1 MKITN
6 KLNLP
11 EPIFRACQ
19 NDDYTKGDADYSA
32 TQLLRPSWMNYLS
45 KKHNGEIEKDC
56 SNMLWA
62 LQGKAMHLLLER
74 NASKH
79 DLIEQRFNWSFD
91 GIVISGK
98 IDRYRNKIIQDYKW
112 ASVWEYIYGL
122 KKEKEY
128 QLNIYK
134 LLMELYGHEVNK
146 LEAIFF
152 FRDWSMSRSMFDK
165 NYPKRQIVTIE
176 VPKLNTDEIV
186 DLLKKRLKENKNP
199 IPCTKEEKWCRDEKW
214 AVMKKGRKKAVKLFD
229 NENDA
234 IEFKAVDGAYYIEY
248 RPGKNTRCLYYCDV
262 AKFCEYKDK

>member
-91 GIVISGK
+91 GIVISQK
-98 IDRYRNKIIQDYKW
+98 SLEYTASIFLKKKFYRWKNTDNLRLIDLARMFEEADSKNRLKALLQINKIYKH
-112 ASVWEYIYGL
+112 YRT
-122 KKEKEY
+122 
-128 QLNIYK
+128 NI
-134 LLMELYGHEVNK
+134 L
-146 LEAIFF
+146 
-152 FRDWSMSRSMFDK
+152 
-165 NYPKRQIVTIE
+165 
-176 VPKLNTDEIV
+176 
-186 DLLKKRLKENKNP
+186 
-199 IPCTKEEKWCRDEKW
+199 
-214 AVMKKGRKKAVKLFD
+214 
-229 NENDA
+229 
-234 IEFKAVDGAYYIEY
+234 
-248 RPGKNTRCLYYCDV
+248 
-262 AKFCEYKDK
+262 